1 MGETKSIYLDHCA
14 TTPIRD
20 EVLESMM
27 PFLRDRFGN
36 PSSSHAEGMRARE
49 AVEKARQQVAALIGG
64 LPAEIYF
71 TSGGTEANNFAI
83 QGLVQAGRE
92 QGDHIITSS
101 IEHPSVLKTCEHVAS
116 QGCRVTYLPV
126 NGYGLVELD
135 EIEKAVTKETIL
147 ITVMH
152 ANNEVGAIEPVQSI
166 RKVVGSEKVLIH
178 TDAVQTVGK
187 IPVDVKELDVDLLS
201 LSAHKFYG
209 PKGVGA
215 LYIREGT
222 PLVPLLYGG
231 GQERGLRSGTENV
244 AAIVGLGA
252 ACELALREM
261 DDEKKRLT
269 RLRDKLQ
276 DLILEKVPSAV
287 INGHPQQRLPHVLNV
302 SVPDLSGTDLV
313 EEMDKQVVFISSGS
327 ACKSH
332 RAETSHVLSAL
343 GVAPELAK
351 SAVRFSLGR
360 NLSEEDMDTAADA
373 FARAIDRLKTLFELE
388 QSLGFRRC
396 F

>member
-1 MGETKSIYLDHCA
+1 MGEMKTIYLDHCA

-27 PFLRDRFGN
+27 PFLRDQFGN
-36 PSSSHAEGMRARE
+36 PSSTHAKGVRARE
-49 AVEKARQQVAALIGG
+49 AVEKARQQVATLIGA

-71 TSGGTEANNFAI
+71 TSGGTEANNLAL
-83 QGLVQAGRE
+83 QGSVQAGR
-92 QGDHIITSS
+92 QRGNHVIMSS
-101 IEHPSVLKTCEHVAS
+101 VEHPSVLKTCEYLSS
-116 QGCRVTYLPV
+116 QRYRMTSLPV
-126 NGYGLVELD
+126 DKDGLVNPD
-135 EIEKAVTKETIL
+135 GIRKAITKETIL
-147 ITVMH
+147 VTIMH
-152 ANNEVGAIEPVQSI
+152 ANNEVGTIEPIKSV
-166 RKVVGSEKVLIH
+166 RKVVGSEMVLIH

-222 PLVPLLYGG
+222 PLAPLLYGG
-231 GQERGLRSGTENV
+231 GQEKGLRSGTENV

-261 DDEKKRLT
+261 DDERKRLT

-287 INGHPQQRLPHVLNV
+287 MNGHPQQRLPHVLNV
-302 SVPDLSGTDLV
+302 SVPNLSGSDLV
-313 EEMDKQVVFISSGS
+313 EEMGRQGVFVSSGS

-332 RAETSHVLSAL
+332 KAETSHVLSAL

-351 SAVRFSLGR
+351 GAVRFSLGR
-360 NLSEEDMDTAADA
+360 DLLEEDMDAAAEA
-373 FARAIDRLKTLFELE
+373 FARATDHLKTLSELE